1 MTDKRRGLTTLART
15 TWRAN
20 RWFRPAGWS
29 RRPTASPLGSAVA
42 SDDRHGRAQSPYTAS
57 AVSSTLAIACFSA
70 KPPSRGRRKIT
81 LMSRATKATQA
92 TASKAVEMPESP

>member
-42 SDDRHGRAQSPYTAS
+42 SD
-57 AVSSTLAIACFSA
+57 
-70 KPPSRGRRKIT
+70 
-81 LMSRATKATQA
+81 
-92 TASKAVEMPESP
+92 